1 MAEKKFLDYSGL
13 ETLWGRIKALFVAK
27 PSANSV
33 TDGHVATLT
42 KDGNGN
48 VGVADS
54 GFTIGKSVPSDAVFT
69 DTSVSDAAHHYVAD
83 GASSGTHGVS
93 TARYYIKTITTDA
106 AGHVTGVTT
115 GNETEVN
122 ENSATLQITATDKT
136 NTRFSTSET
145 SSSWIKFTSG
155 TNKFTV
161 SDGTNSFE
169 VGVTPNIE
177 NNVTG
182 TGTSGN
188 LAIWNGAGTLTS
200 RAVVSTVNDSD
211 SIPTSAAVKNYVDS
225 TTSGLTGAMHFIGV
239 TTTTLE
245 DGDTTSTLA
254 GDNLVKTTGFASG
267 DVVISGNV
275 EFVWTGSSW
284 EELGDEGS
292 FAYKTVSITGDG
304 ALAGGGT
311 LESNRTITHKTSNLG
326 ITQDTSYGP
335 TADVSGTDTATIK
348 VPQITVD
355 KYGHIVG
362 VSERTYTSVDHTYD
376 VNDSKFSINVDTT
389 NDVAYT
395 TANASSPSFV
405 KFVSGTNISLSTD
418 TANHTI
424 TINATDTDKY
434 VNSAAFSDDTTS
446 ATKGKKLTLTR
457 GGSDSETVTATIP
470 IASTSTFGVV
480 KAGTTSGKVY
490 GVAVDSTTGAMTVD
504 VPWTDTT
511 YTAGSGLSLSNSTQF
526 KAALVDYTL
535 LTNVAA
541 ISGDSDTRMYAVCL
555 DANGKLAV
563 TVPWTD
569 TNTTYDA
576 LTQEEIESVCTL
588 ASS

>member
-42 KDGNGN
+42 KDENGN
-48 VGVADS
+48 IGVADS

-69 DTSVSDAAHHYVAD
+69 DASVSDAAHHYVAS
-83 GASSGTHGVS
+83 GASAGTHGVS

-122 ENSATLQITATDKT
+122 SNSATLQITATDKT

-169 VGVTPNIE
+169 VGVTPSIE

-188 LAIWNGAGTLTS
+188 LAIWNGTGTLTS
-200 RAVVSTVNDSD
+200 RAVVSSINDSN
-211 SIPTSAAVKNYVDS
+211 SIPTSAAVKDYVDS

-254 GDNLVKTTGFASG
+254 GDDLVKTTGFVSG
-267 DVVISGNV
+267 DVVISGNT

-292 FAYKTVSITGDG
+292 FAYKTVSITGTG
-304 ALAGGGT
+304 ALEGGGT
-311 LESNRTITHKTSNLG
+311 LESDRTITHKTSNLG

-490 GVAVDSTTGAMTVD
+490 GVDVDSTSGAMTVN

-526 KAALVDYTL
+526 RAALADYTL